1 MYVIIT
7 SGGQAGVDR
16 GALLAAL
23 NTGVAYTGWVPKGGR
38 CEDSAPILFMFP
50 CLHETTTGDYRVRTE
65 LNVRDTDVTL
75 IVTMDG
81 RISSPGSRLTQQL
94 CEQYRRP
101 YRVCTIRQGE
111 ALLVQLFMNWR
122 QPVLRVNIAG
132 VRESRCPGIQEQ
144 TRWMLIHAIQQARQ
158 RGLLTALPVF
168 DLDKLTDQ
176 PQHESTTSKP
186 QGSEERKT
194 ISDREIPQSGLF
206 E

>member
-23 NTGVAYTGWVPKGGR
+23 NTGVEYTGWVPKGGR
-38 CEDSAPILFMFP
+38 CEDSAPILSMFP
-50 CLHETTTGDYRVRTE
+50 CLRETATGDYRVRTE

-111 ALLVQLFMNWR
+111 MLLLQLFMNWR
-122 QPVLRVNIAG
+122 QPVLRINVAG

-144 TRWMLIHAIQQARQ
+144 TRWMLIRVIKQARQ
-158 RGLLTALPVF
+158 RGLLTPLPVF
-168 DLDKLTDQ
+168 DLDKLAEM
-176 PQHESTTSKP
+176 PQQVSTASESQVREKS
-186 QGSEERKT
+186 KT
-194 ISDREIPQSGLF
+194 ISEREIPRFELF